1 MPLSLLVLD
10 AAQRSALAVTRSL
23 GRLDEVVITTAER
36 TSDNL
41 AGASRYSSAQ
51 LVYPC
56 PETTP
61 QAFIAWMAE
70 TLRSHHF
77 DWVFPTT
84 EVTSQLLLSAHQE
97 IPGLRLPFAPLQT
110 VMALADKGALTA
122 RAQDLNVPVPR
133 SRLYANRGALVMDE
147 LTFPLVIKPCLSK
160 ICLQT
165 NWLATSVFVAQNQLE
180 LEQGL
185 AKRPYLNEQP
195 FMVQEFIPGA
205 GAGVFALYNQGQAVA
220 FFAHQRLREKPPE
233 GGVSV
238 LSQSAK
244 VTPELERYARTLLD
258 DVAWHGVAM
267 VEFRKTPGGEYYLM
281 EVNTRF
287 WGSLQLA
294 IDAGVDFPALLLNA
308 CEGRPLPDQ
317 VTYRVG
323 QRLRWLLGDLDSLYI
338 YLRGTYSLR
347 DKLWRALEF
356 FTPTLQPQRYEVN
369 RWGDLR
375 PAWYEIKKYLE
386 QFRR

>member
-10 AAQRSALAVTRSL
+10 ANQRSALAVTRSL
-23 GRLDEVVITTAER
+23 GRLSEVVITTAES
-36 TSDNL
+36 TPDNL
-41 AGASRYSSAQ
+41 AGASRFSSAQ

-56 PETTP
+56 PETAP
-61 QAFIAWMAE
+61 QAFIAWMAK
-70 TLRSHHF
+70 TLVSHQF

-84 EVTSQLLLSAHQE
+84 EVTSQLLLSVHQQ
-97 IPGLRLPFAPLQT
+97 IPGLCLPFAPLET

-122 RAQDLNVPVPR
+122 RAQDLNVPVPH
-133 SRLYANRGALVMDE
+133 SRLYANRHTLVLDE
-147 LTFPLVIKPCLSK
+147 LRFPLVIKPCLSK
-160 ICLQT
+160 VFLQT
-165 NWLATSVFVAQNQLE
+165 HWLATSVFVAENQFE

-185 AKRPYLNEQP
+185 AKRPYLSEQP

-205 GAGVFALYNQGQAVA
+205 GAGVFALYNHGKAVA

-233 GGVSV
+233 GGISV

-244 VTPELERYARTLLD
+244 VTPELERYARRLLD
-258 DVAWHGVAM
+258 DVGWHGVAM
-267 VEFRKTPGGEYYLM
+267 VEFRKTPSGEYYLM

-294 IDAGVDFPALLLNA
+294 IDAGVDFPSLLLNA

-317 VTYRVG
+317 VTYQVG
-323 QRLRWLLGDLDSLYI
+323 QRLRWLLGDVDSLYI
-338 YLRGTYSLR
+338 YLRGRYSLQE
-347 DKLWRALEF
+347 KLRRIMAFLI
-356 FTPTLQPQRYEVN
+356 PTFQSQRYEVN